1 VKSVRTPASALKINA
16 SNIAKQAL
24 DPKKWVTCV
33 GCAKV
38 FSKPHYSRDASKHWK
53 ESTSCGRTAAI
64 IYNNRQHAQYNLVVG
79 GSGYFLGEKN

>member
-38 FSKPHYSRDASKHWK
+38 FCKQNYSKTASKHWK
-53 ESTSCGRTAAI
+53 ESTSCGRTEAI
-64 IYNNRQHAQYNLVVG
+64 IYKNRQHQQYNLVVG
-79 GSGYFLGEKN
+79 RSGYFLGKKN